1 MQSFTRA
8 YIFGHDLVIP
18 VTVNDKGSGN
28 FILDTGADLNIMSPR
43 LASQVTE
50 ASNDHEYRMT
60 GVSGKVTNVLTGKKA
75 ILQFSKMRVESHEL
89 PVFSTDN
96 ISASEGTEISGLI
109 GIRTLVQMKM
119 TIDYRD
125 GLVDLKVYDFKQAR
139 E

>member
-1 MQSFTRA
+1 
-8 YIFGHDLVIP
+8 
-18 VTVNDKGSGN
+18 
-28 FILDTGADLNIMSPR
+28 
-43 LASQVTE
+43 
-50 ASNDHEYRMT
+50 
-60 GVSGKVTNVLTGKKA
+60 
-75 ILQFSKMRVESHEL
+75 MRVESHEL

-96 ISASEGTEISGLI
+96 ISASEGTEISGFI